1 MTGGEGYNETG
12 QSSDMEVNSSSAPKE
27 KWWSNL
33 IANENLNSAEHSGKI
48 VLLMDI
54 LQQCALIGDKIL
66 VFSQS
71 LTTLD
76 LIEEFLAVEDMRNQ
90 VQDAG
95 TRPVSENCYLSLNDK
110 IKRHLLIFSIL
121 FPQKVIGTW
130 SLNEDYF
137 RLDGA
142 TSSEQRQKWCSAFND
157 PLNVRSRLFL
167 ISTRAGGIG
176 INLVGANRAII
187 FDASWNP
194 SHDLQSVYRVYR

>member
-1 MTGGEGYNETG
+1 
-12 QSSDMEVNSSSAPKE
+12 
-27 KWWSNL
+27 
-33 IANENLNSAEHSGKI
+33 
-48 VLLMDI
+48 MDI

-90 VQDAG
+90 VQDAV

-110 IKRHLLIFSIL
+110 IKRHLLIFLIL

-142 TSSEQRQKWCSAFND
+142 TSSEQCQKWCSAFND

-167 ISTRAGGIG
+167 ISTKAGGIG